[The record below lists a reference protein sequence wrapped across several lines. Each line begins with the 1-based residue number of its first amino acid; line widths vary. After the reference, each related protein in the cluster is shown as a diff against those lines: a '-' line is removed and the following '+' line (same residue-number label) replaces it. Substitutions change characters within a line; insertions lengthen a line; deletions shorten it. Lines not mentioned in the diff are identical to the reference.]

1 MQFIRR
7 SLVGFGLLAI
17 NALAQAQ
24 SNPFAKGPDPTDA
37 SIQVDGPFAVSTT
50 TISRSAATGF
60 GGATVYVP
68 NTAGTYAVVAFCPGF
83 TATQSS
89 IAVLGKRLATHGFVV
104 ATIDTNSVYDQP
116 ESRGTQL
123 RAALNQVVALNNGTT
138 IARGKIDGTRMVVTG
153 HSMGGGGT
161 LFASRSNTAL
171 KAGVPLAPYSAGT
184 KSFATPVPQMI
195 IGGESDTIA
204 PVSSHSISFYNGL
217 PDATP
222 KVYVAINN
230 ADHFFPNS
238 SAPNQPTSKL
248 QIAWI
253 KRFADNDARYTQFV
267 NSAGITAERNA
278 GRLSD
283 ARIESF

>member
-1 MQFIRR
+1 MQLTRR
-7 SLVGFGLLAI
+7 SLVGLGLFAI
-17 NALAQAQ
+17 TSLAQAQ
-24 SNPFAKGPDPTDA
+24 FAKGPDPTNA
-37 SIQVDGPFAVSTT
+37 SIQADGPFVVGTT
-50 TISRSAATGF
+50 AISRSSASGY

-89 IAVLGKRLATHGFVV
+89 IAVLAKRLATHGFVV
-104 ATIDTNSVYDQP
+104 ATIDTNSVYDLP
-116 ESRGTQL
+116 DSRGTQM
-123 RAALNQVVALNNGTT
+123 RAALTQVIALNNGTT

-161 LFASRSNTAL
+161 LFASRSNTAI
-171 KAGVPLAPYSAGT
+171 KAGVPLAPYSSST
-184 KSFATPVPQMI
+184 KSFSTPVPQMI
-195 IGGESDTIA
+195 IGGENDTVA
-204 PVSSHSISFYNGL
+204 PVSSHSISFFNGL

-238 SAPNQPTSKL
+238 STPNQPTSKF

-253 KRFADNDARYTQFV
+253 KRFADNDGRYTQFV
-267 NSAGITAERNA
+267 NSAAITAERNA